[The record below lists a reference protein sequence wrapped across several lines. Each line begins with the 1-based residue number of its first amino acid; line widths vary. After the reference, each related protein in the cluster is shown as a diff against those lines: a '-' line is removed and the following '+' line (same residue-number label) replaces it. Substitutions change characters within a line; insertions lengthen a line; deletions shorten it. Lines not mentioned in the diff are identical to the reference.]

1 MKNTGESQKRGDIVV
16 VDGHETTLTVRR
28 LALVIRA
35 EEKENHL
42 QVMLCHDDRQLA
54 SIVDVI
60 IAAPESGLSYDLVVE
75 TDLFSV
81 IWKSQVTKTIGKI
94 SREHVQKIM
103 AHAADPDGLV
113 AGIQSGYA
121 IRGLLDPRWKFKES
135 EGKQF
140 RNLCGDCVLAL
151 LADNSVTVDLDI
163 FTLCDEDE
171 ILRFLQLIKQK
182 KIVLTQTILN
192 EMDAIGLFSR
202 SFWKER
208 FPKGGF
214 GDALYKAVSNLIPIP
229 EDLIKS
235 SEEMI
240 TQGRINNASPL
251 CNAGYPIITS
261 ASLWIDF
268 ELTSEIAP
276 TSLQLL
282 SI

>member
-1 MKNTGESQKRGDIVV
+1 MMRRGESSVRGDIIV
-16 VDGHETTLTVRR
+16 VDGHEKPLDVRR
-28 LALVIRA
+28 LALVISA
-35 EEKENHL
+35 EEKEDHL
-42 QVMLCHDDRQLA
+42 QVMLCHDDLQLA

-60 IAAPESGLSYDLVVE
+60 ITAPESGLSYDLVAE

-81 IWKSQVTKTIGKI
+81 IWKDQVRKTIGKI
-94 SREHVQKIM
+94 SRELVRKIM
-103 AHAADPDGLV
+103 AHTADPDGLV
-113 AGIQSGYA
+113 DGIRSGYA
-121 IRGLLDPRWKFKES
+121 IRGLIDPRWKFKEN

-140 RNLCGDCVLAL
+140 RNLCGDCVLTL

-182 KIVLTQTILN
+182 EIVLTQTILN
-192 EMDAIGLFSR
+192 EMDAIGLFSP

-261 ASLWIDF
+261 ASLWVDF
-268 ELTSEIAP
+268 ELTSETAP

-282 SI
+282 TI

>member
-1 MKNTGESQKRGDIVV
+1 MKNKRESQERGDIVV
-16 VDGHETTLTVRR
+16 VNGHETPLTVRR
-28 LALVIRA
+28 LALVISA

-60 IAAPESGLSYDLVVE
+60 ITAPESGLSYDLVAE

-94 SREHVQKIM
+94 PRELVQKIM

-113 AGIQSGYA
+113 DGIQSGYA
-121 IRGLLDPRWKFKES
+121 IRGLLDPRWKFKEI

-140 RNLCGDCVLAL
+140 RNICGDCVLTL

-182 KIVLTQTILN
+182 EIVLTQTILN
-192 EMDAIGLFSR
+192 EMVAIGLFSR

-208 FPKGGF
+208 FPKSGF
-214 GDALYKAVSNLIPIP
+214 GDALYRAVSNLIPIP
-229 EDLIKS
+229 DDLIKG

-268 ELTSEIAP
+268 ELTSETAP

-282 SI
+282 TI

>member
-1 MKNTGESQKRGDIVV
+1 MMLKSGSHQRGDIVV
-16 VDGHETTLTVRR
+16 VDGHEKSLVVRR
-28 LALVIRA
+28 LALVVGV
-35 EEKENHL
+35 EENEDHL
-42 QVMLCHDDRQLA
+42 RVMLCHDDLPLV
-54 SIVDVI
+54 SIVDAI
-60 IAAPESGLSYDLVVE
+60 IMASESGLSYDLVVE
-75 TDLFSV
+75 TDLYSA
-81 IWKSQVTKTIGKI
+81 IWKSQVRKTIGKI
-94 SREHVQKIM
+94 SPALVRKIM
-103 AHAADPDGLV
+103 THAADPDALVDGL
-113 AGIQSGYA
+113 QTGYA
-121 IRGLLDPRWKFKES
+121 IRGVIDPRWKFKEI

-140 RNLCGDCVLAL
+140 RNLCGDCVLTL

-171 ILRFLQLIKQK
+171 VLRFLQLIKQK
-182 KIVLTQTILN
+182 EIVLTQTILN

-229 EDLIKS
+229 DDLIKS

-261 ASLWIDF
+261 ASLWLDF
-268 ELTSEIAP
+268 ELTSETAP

-282 SI
+282 TI

>member
-1 MKNTGESQKRGDIVV
+1 MTLRAESQERGDIVV
-16 VDGHETTLTVRR
+16 VDGHEKPLVVRR
-28 LALVIRA
+28 LALVIGA
-35 EEKENHL
+35 EERENHL
-42 QVMLCHDDRQLA
+42 QVMLCHDDLQLA
-54 SIVDVI
+54 SIVDVVI
-60 IAAPESGLSYDLVVE
+60 TAPESGLGYDLVAE

-81 IWKSQVTKTIGKI
+81 IWKDQVTKTIGKI
-94 SREHVQKIM
+94 SRELVQKIM
-103 AHAADPDGLV
+103 AHAADPDGQV
-113 AGIQSGYA
+113 DGVQSGYA
-121 IRGLLDPRWKFKES
+121 IRGLIDPRWKFKES

-140 RNLCGDCVLAL
+140 GNLCGDCVLAL

-208 FPKGGF
+208 FPEGGF

-229 EDLIKS
+229 EDLVKG

-240 TQGRINNASPL
+240 TQGRISNASPL
-251 CNAGYPIITS
+251 CNSGFPIITS
-261 ASLWIDF
+261 ASLWVDF
-268 ELTSEIAP
+268 ESTAETAP
-276 TSLQLL
+276 TSLQL
-282 SI
+282 IKI